1 MASQLEESPERCPQL
16 SAGPQSKLRV
26 GGSSLVPTS
35 AWALAGQKQAGQWR
49 LRGGQRLTRGKEGNR
64 AEGQNQLQLGGMQF
78 PEPSFCHPTQLGPG
92 QAGSDVASLSALQG
106 PLYRDPLQGPC
117 PCTEGWASQESRPA
131 LVHSSGWAGS
141 FCIPLFKKSLEISR
155 GRSRLPI
162 PNSRRTGSIRLSLVS
177 ELDPLS
183 ARLCPQLCV
192 TLKDPGRRQSLLWW
206 NRAPDEGSCMQL
218 AHCLHS
224 SFKRLTRP
232 SLVQQ
237 EVDGG
242 TSGR

>member
-1 MASQLEESPERCPQL
+1 MGCSSQNLPYATPPSWGQGRQGVMSPHCL
-16 SAGPQSKLRV
+16 
-26 GGSSLVPTS
+26 
-35 AWALAGQKQAGQWR
+35 
-49 LRGGQRLTRGKEGNR
+49 
-64 AEGQNQLQLGGMQF
+64 
-78 PEPSFCHPTQLGPG
+78 
-92 QAGSDVASLSALQG
+92 
-106 PLYRDPLQGPC
+106 LYRVLLAC

-141 FCIPLFKKSLEISR
+141 FCISLFKKSLEISR

-162 PNSRRTGSIRLSLVS
+162 PNSRRTGSIRFSLVS

-192 TLKDPGRRQSLLWW
+192 TLKDPGRRQSLPWW
-206 NRAPDEGSCMQL
+206 NRAPDAGSCMQL